1 MLYTKPHPHVTLVG
15 AGPGDPELLTLKG
28 LRALQTADVV
38 LYDALVDEALL
49 AHVPPDAPRIYVGKR
64 AALHHRTQ
72 DQINRLL
79 TRKAYEYGHAVR
91 LKGGDPYVFGR
102 GHEELAYAQDVG
114 LPVSVVPGVSSC
126 ISVPALAGVP
136 VTRRGVSESFW
147 VMTAT
152 TRDGSLSRDLYDAA
166 RARATAVILMGVG
179 RLWEIAQVFAKAGKG
194 KTPAMVIQSG
204 STSDERVVVGTVADI
219 AERARVAEIGTP
231 GIIVFG
237 EVVDLS
243 PAAVR
248 REVMG
253 RALNDWA
260 SEDWALED
268 WASELDPKGPA
279 IGPQAV
285 PTDLRPAA

>member
-1 MLYTKPHPHVTLVG
+1 MLYTKPHPRITLVG
-15 AGPGDPELLTLKG
+15 AGPGDPELLTLRG

-72 DQINRLL
+72 EQINRLL
-79 TRKAYEYGHAVR
+79 TRKAFEYGHAVR

-102 GHEELAYAQDVG
+102 GHEELEYAEAIG

-166 RARATAVILMGVG
+166 RTRATAVILMGVG
-179 RLWEIAQVFAKAGKG
+179 RLPEIAQVFAQAGRTD
-194 KTPAMVIQSG
+194 TPAMVIQSG
-204 STSDERVVVGTVADI
+204 STPEERLVVGTVADI
-219 AERARVAEIGTP
+219 AERARLAEIGTP
-231 GIIVFG
+231 GTIVIG
-237 EVVDLS
+237 EVVGLS
-243 PAAVR
+243 PAAAR
-248 REVMG
+248 GEV
-253 RALNDWA
+253 L
-260 SEDWALED
+260 EWALEV
-268 WASELDPKGPA
+268 APGGPA
-279 IGPQAV
+279 V
-285 PTDLRPAA
+285 CRPSAQRSIV